1 MSDIS
6 SYLNQIKSAI
16 YGEEVRGAIHDAIE
30 LCYDDATSAVL
41 YNVVQNLTSAQKAQA
56 RANISACSYVEDTD
70 GLIIAP

>member
-6 SYLNQIKSAI
+6 SYLEQIKSAV

-41 YNVVQNLTSAQKAQA
+41 YNVVQSLTTEEKA
-56 RANISACSYVEDTD
+56 RARSNIGACSYVEDTD